1 MRKKILYLL
10 SLLILGISCEKEDQ
24 YPDIPEIRY
33 KNFTLA
39 EETENGFEN
48 TIGRLTFSFTDGD
61 GDIGLDPNADSIT
74 DTTSTETYN
83 AFITRFF
90 KQKNGFVRDTTIGYI
105 IPYMEGG
112 EYREY
117 LKGEIEIKIYF
128 NNFPHDTLRFDFYIY
143 DRANHKSNTES
154 TPEIIVS
161 EWI

>member
-1 MRKKILYLL
+1 MSTKILYLI
-10 SLLILGISCEKEDQ
+10 SFLILLASCEKEDQ
-24 YPDIPEIRY
+24 YSDIPEIKY

-39 EETENGFEN
+39 QETENGFEN
-48 TIGRLTFSFTDGD
+48 IIGRLTFTFTDGD
-61 GDIGLDPNADSIT
+61 GDIGIDPNTEAVDYT
-74 DTTSTETYN
+74 PTSEIYN
-83 AFITRFF
+83 TFITRFYKENNQF
-90 KQKNGFVRDTTIGYI
+90 LRDTTITYI

-117 LKGEIEIKIYF
+117 LKGEIEIKLYF
-128 NNFPHDTLRFDFYIY
+128 TDFNYDTLKFDFYIY